1 MADQVLHQCQ
11 GHTHIQIL
19 FQDECFEVF
28 CSQPWSLLM
37 PPVFWQFFVGLFAT
51 AHTPQGHFLV
61 LVYQRRTAGSWKHTH
76 RWKWRLCHGS
86 VSPFKVLKRKKAEQ
100 KQSVCVCVW
109 SKSRLLGKA
118 NSLRLPLSKPHMDIQ
133 RQAQPSASPLEI
145 LVKNTCFKMFSAKNL
160 QIHPSGWFWKS
171 VETHLSFSLF
181 S

>member
-100 KQSVCVCVW
+100 KQSVCVCEIQIQTFRQ
-109 SKSRLLGKA
+109 SQ
-118 NSLRLPLSKPHMDIQ
+118 LS
-133 RQAQPSASPLEI
+133 AAPS
-145 LVKNTCFKMFSAKNL
+145 VKT
-160 QIHPSGWFWKS
+160 
-171 VETHLSFSLF
+171 THGHTKTSTAICIPPGDLSEKHLF
-181 S
+181 